1 MFLTFHNRQPSEPA
15 IKHPVPPWSLVPQE
29 SWNKV
34 AADLFR
40 LYGHYCL
47 LVVDYNSKFV
57 TIEISQFLT
66 VINKCKSQYGIPK
79 KLIINNGL
87 EFTSHHF
94 KKFSKSWDLK
104 LQTVSSRHHQL
115 NGLVERSIKT
125 VKQTFK
131 KAKYDETRRIPCFIV
146 FKFNENRISPAQKLF
161 NHKPRTNLP
170 SFKLLLPQNP
180 YITEAPRP
188 RKMTHLLLHS
198 FDGVYKS

>member
-131 KAKYDETRRIPCFIV
+131 KAKYDETRQYLALLFLNLMKIEFLQPKNYLTINLTQTYPHSNSCF
-146 FKFNENRISPAQKLF
+146 
-161 NHKPRTNLP
+161 HK
-170 SFKLLLPQNP
+170 
-180 YITEAPRP
+180 I
-188 RKMTHLLLHS
+188 HLLLKLL
-198 FDGVYKS
+198 DPVK